1 MTFET
6 DVSELTQEFVNS
18 RDFAVTTLEPRITAG
33 DSIHIS
39 GNFLPGYVFELVD
52 RLVNSQQ
59 EVEGYLHL
67 WLEIPFKFDSGSDA
81 IALLVEFVDKNAET
95 EEEAAL
101 FFENCLELIEYQIL
115 GLNISFPKTDPR
127 KSPFSQAVV
136 LYDDTSPEYWAY
148 SDTFPIKPKKGIKCY
163 RSWVEDEFLDARTT
177 LQRLIDIADRRDS
190 KLETYQG
197 GDVIGWFR
205 YASDWCQES
214 DYLIA
219 GVRGVRSADSD
230 TSESIYDDSEDIE
243 SYVLGY
249 SPEPVKK
256 FDILE
261 RDNLEVYTEVKNY
274 LLALPEFETEND
286 YVYDDDEQVQ
296 IYDYIELCY
305 EEHGEVDVD
314 YSEFED
320 LHHLPPVYNAYER
333 DELGE
338 ITAVCM
344 CGERIIRRNG
354 CHEIVW

>member
-6 DVSELTQEFVNS
+6 DVSELTPEFVNS

-33 DSIHIS
+33 DSVHIS

-52 RLVNSQQ
+52 RLANSQ
-59 EVEGYLHL
+59 EVDGYLHL
-67 WLEIPFKFDSGSDA
+67 WLEIPFKFESGSDA
-81 IALLVEFVDKNAET
+81 IALLVEFVDKSAET

-115 GLNISFPKTDPR
+115 GLNISFPKTEPR
-127 KSPFSQAVV
+127 KSPFSQAVI
-136 LYDDTSPEYWAY
+136 LYNDASPEYWAY
-148 SDTFPIKPKKGIKCY
+148 SDNFPIKPKKSIKCY

-205 YASDWCQES
+205 YASEWCQES
-214 DYLIA
+214 DYLISSA
-219 GVRGVRSADSD
+219 RSVLGADS
-230 TSESIYDDSEDIE
+230 ESSDSVVDDSEDIE
-243 SYVLGY
+243 AYVLGY
-249 SPEPVKK
+249 TPELVKK

-261 RDNLEVYTEVKNY
+261 RENLEVYSEVKGY
-274 LLALPEFETEND
+274 LQTLPEFETEND
-286 YVYDDDEQVQ
+286 YIYDDEEQVQ

-305 EEHGEVDVD
+305 EEYGEVDVD

-338 ITAVCM
+338 ITAICM
-344 CGERIIRRNG
+344 CGERVIRRNG
-354 CHEIVW
+354 CHDIVW